1 MITYIFVMRIVMTK
15 HSRIEGFPSTR
26 TWDAPPPRET
36 IGRPSMPKATSDEF
50 VRGANRS
57 RGDRGE
63 SLSFAPKNGK
73 SWQIMENKL
82 LKKGSGSL
90 KSDKSWKRLVL
101 LDSPLFLSSQMSGWK
116 SVREPNDLVLIASR
130 ISCGFIS
137 KGEDQTN
144 PRWSASEW
152 SRNRVP
158 SDVPSLTLGSSFCF
172 RDFPLKQQTSCSTGK
187 KCRMGPQK

>member
-73 SWQIMENKL
+73 SWKINYLKRVQEAWNRIKVGNAWSFWTALYFSPAKWVVENLCVSQTTWFWLRQGFHVDLSAREKTKPIHVEAQANGQEIEYPVMSHL
-82 LKKGSGSL
+82 WHLGRHFVLETSPWSNKHH
-90 KSDKSWKRLVL
+90 VL
-101 LDSPLFLSSQMSGWK
+101 LEKNAGW
-116 SVREPNDLVLIASR
+116 
-130 ISCGFIS
+130 
-137 KGEDQTN
+137 
-144 PRWSASEW
+144 
-152 SRNRVP
+152 
-158 SDVPSLTLGSSFCF
+158 
-172 RDFPLKQQTSCSTGK
+172 
-187 KCRMGPQK
+187 GPKNS